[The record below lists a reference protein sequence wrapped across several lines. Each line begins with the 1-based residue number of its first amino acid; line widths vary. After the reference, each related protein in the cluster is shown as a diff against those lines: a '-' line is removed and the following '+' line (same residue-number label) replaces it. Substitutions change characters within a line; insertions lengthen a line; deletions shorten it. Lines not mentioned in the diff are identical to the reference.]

1 MSLQIPC
8 LGGYIVALVASVSN
22 ISILFSCRFRNCLK
36 LVRTQ
41 AADIVGNLFFNV
53 INIPCFVF
61 SKEPVCTARNWWGRC
76 TLEEEK
82 PVAIWKKPLPYWN
95 RSV

>member
-1 MSLQIPC
+1 
-8 LGGYIVALVASVSN
+8 
-22 ISILFSCRFRNCLK
+22 
-36 LVRTQ
+36 
-41 AADIVGNLFFNV
+41 VGNLFFNV

-61 SKEPVCTARNWWGRC
+61 SKEAVCTARNWWGRC
-76 TLEEEK
+76 TMEEKK